1 MKNYVQLIGHLG
13 AAPELR
19 TTATGKQ
26 SARFSVATNNSY
38 KNDKGERVESTTWH
52 RIIGWNRTAEAMET
66 KLEKGTK
73 VMIEGALQYRNFEDK
88 EGVTRNYTEII
99 AQRFL
104 TL

>member
-1 MKNYVQLIGHLG
+1 MKNYVQLIGRLG
-13 AAPELR
+13 AAPEVR
-19 TTATGKQ
+19 TTSTGKQ
-26 SARFSVATNNSY
+26 TARFSVATTNYY
-38 KNDKGERVESTTWH
+38 KNEKGERVESTTWH
-52 RIIGWNRTAEAMET
+52 RVIGWNRTAEIMET

-104 TL
+104 AL